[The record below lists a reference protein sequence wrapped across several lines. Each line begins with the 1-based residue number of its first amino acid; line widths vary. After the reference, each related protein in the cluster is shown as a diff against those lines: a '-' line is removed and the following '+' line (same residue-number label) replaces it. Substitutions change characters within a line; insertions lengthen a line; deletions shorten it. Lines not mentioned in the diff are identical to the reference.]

1 MKLIFTGKTLKMK
14 DTIKE
19 GIYKGEKVSKVIR
32 TYGKKGIWEILKS
45 YDLDEEILKKYH
57 FHKKDEQKDEIQMS
71 EKIVEQKDE
80 VQVTPNVSQ
89 QQVYVTTKTWEDD
102 WEQQY
107 ESYVEYQK
115 TLDWDHIDDD
125 YWYEKYLKDMGGG
138 QEEEMSD
145 DEGPYEEYV
154 GDPNP
159 YPQNEDV
166 SLFGPWNSDRNCF
179 L

>member
-1 MKLIFTGKTLKMK
+1 MEILYTGGTLKMK

-19 GIYKGEKVSKVIR
+19 GIFKGEKVGKVIK
-32 TYGKKGIWEILKS
+32 TYGKKGIWDILKS

-57 FHKKDEQKDEIQMS
+57 FHKKKD
-71 EKIVEQKDE
+71 EQKDE
-80 VQVTPNVSQ
+80 VQENTNVSKPQ
-89 QQVYVTTKTWEDD
+89 EYVST
-102 WEQQY
+102 
-107 ESYVEYQK
+107 K

-125 YWYEKYLKDMGGG
+125 YWYEKYLKEMGGE

-145 DEGPYEEYV
+145 DEDPYEEYV

-159 YPQNEDV
+159 CPQNDDV
-166 SLFGPWNSDRNCF
+166 SIFGPWPGDRNCF